1 MKKLLT
7 AILATGAMTAILNAG
22 CAGTACLNVT
32 IVNVYTQAN
41 GEVYIQTSGDESAL
55 SCTAPAGA
63 YVHLKSTAAGKNAMY
78 ATLLSAFVTKQPITV
93 QLVNGSPTCEISYLS
108 M

>member
-1 MKKLLT
+1 MKKLIT
-7 AILATGAMTAILNAG
+7 AILAIGAMSTILNAD
-22 CAGTACLNVT
+22 CSGTACLNVT
-32 IVNVYTQAN
+32 IVNVYTQAD
-41 GEVYIQTSGDESAL
+41 GEVYIQTSGDESLL
-55 SCTAPAGA
+55 SCTSPAGA

-78 ATLLSAFVTKQPITV
+78 ATLLSAYVTKRPITV